1 MVSRRGLEVSSK
13 GSPLDEESLAKLEAL
28 NNLHVMEL
36 VKRFTTLCK
45 PAKVSVITD
54 DPMDIAY
61 VRQLA
66 LDLGE
71 EAKLK
76 MEGHT
81 IHYDG
86 YYDQARDKGN
96 TRVLLPPG
104 MEMSKGINTITREEG
119 LEEVLGIMDGAMRGK
134 ECLVRFFCLGPTNS
148 RFSISALQLTDSAYV
163 AHSEDLLYRSGYEQF
178 KRLKGSPDFFT
189 FVHSAGELDER
200 NTTKN
205 VDDRRI
211 YVDVIDGKVY
221 SVNNQY
227 AGNSIGLKKLAL
239 RLAVYK
245 ANHEDWLTEHML
257 IMGIHPPGKSRVTY
271 FTGAYPSACGK
282 TSTAMIPG
290 QTIVGD
296 DIAYLKIDGEGNCR
310 AVNIESGVFGI
321 IRDVNPIDD
330 PVIYDALM
338 TPREL
343 IFSNILIHD
352 REPYWLGM
360 GLKEDEY
367 PTEGVNHSG
376 EWRKGKKDPEGNE
389 IDIAHSNARYTIR
402 LGELDNLDPNWDD
415 PEGHVIRGIF
425 YGGRDSDTNVPV
437 CESLGWEHGVYMGAT
452 LESETTSATLGAR
465 GVRKH
470 NVMAI
475 MDFMVV
481 PLGLYLTNHVKFG
494 SMMKNCPKVFATN
507 YFLKHGG
514 EYTNAKVD
522 KKVWVIW
529 AEGRVHGEYEAIRT
543 PVGYIPMYEDLRGL
557 FREVFGKEYTEEDYE
572 TQFSIRVDNYLAKI
586 GRIEDIFREEPNM
599 PEEFWRVH
607 DRQKDELKALKT
619 KTRKSVVTPSFFL

>member
-1 MVSRRGLEVSSK
+1 MPDSK
-13 GSPLDEESLAKLEAL
+13 ERVLDPESLAKLEAL
-28 NNLHVMEL
+28 DNSHVMEL
-36 VKRFTTLCK
+36 VERFVALCK
-45 PAKVSVITD
+45 PAKVTVITD
-54 DPMDIAY
+54 DPGDIAY

-104 MEMSKGINTITREEG
+104 MEMSKGINTIPREEG

-239 RLAVYK
+239 RLAVYR

-257 IMGIHPPGKSRVTY
+257 IMGIHPPGKDRVTY

-290 QTIVGD
+290 QSIVGD
-296 DIAYLKIDGEGNCR
+296 DIAYLKMDDERNCR

-321 IRDVNPIDD
+321 IRDVNPVDD
-330 PVIYDALM
+330 PEIYRALM

-352 REPYWLGM
+352 GEPYWLGM
-360 GLKEDEY
+360 GLKEDGY
-367 PTEGVNHSG
+367 PTEGNNHSG
-376 EWRKGKKDPEGNE
+376 SWLKGKKDSEGDE
-389 IDIAHSNARYTIR
+389 ILLAHPNARYTIR
-402 LGELDNLDPNWDD
+402 LSELDNLDPDWDD
-415 PEGHVIRGIF
+415 PEGHVIQGIF

-437 CESLGWEHGVYMGAT
+437 CESLSWEHGVYMGAT

-481 PLGLYLTNHVKFG
+481 PLGLYLTNHIKFG
-494 SMMKNCPKVFATN
+494 KGLKNRPRVFATN
-507 YFLKHGG
+507 YFLKH
-514 EYTNAKVD
+514 EDRYTNEILD
-522 KKVWVIW
+522 KKVWVLW
-529 AEGRVHGEYEAIRT
+529 AEGRVHGDYDGIET
-543 PVGYIPMYEDLRGL
+543 PIGYLPKHEDLRAL
-557 FREVFGKEYTEEDYE
+557 FRQVFDKEYTKEDYE
-572 TQFSIRVDNYLAKI
+572 TQFSIKVENYLAKI
-586 GRIEDIFREEPNM
+586 GRMEDIFREEPNM
-599 PEEFWRVH
+599 PEEFWKVLN
-607 DRQKDELKALKT
+607 RQKGELEALKE
-619 KTRKSVVTPSFFL
+619 KTGRSVLPPSYFLGD